1 MPDIYIMCGIA
12 GIISNDTSLI
22 STVLLKKMTD
32 AIAHRGTDGEGSW
45 INPEN
50 HAGLGHRRLSI
61 IDLSPAAAQPMHYL
75 DRYTIIH
82 NGEIYNY
89 LELRERLNKCGYRF
103 QSRSDTEVIL
113 AAYDQYGK
121 DCVQYFDGMFAFAI
135 WDDKE
140 RELFCARDRFGEKP
154 FFYAFDQGRFLF
166 ASEAK
171 ALWAGGVEK
180 KVNYPLLLNFLV
192 LGHTE
197 TAADATITFFQDI
210 YSLPPAHYIRVDAA
224 GTITGLHKYWDC
236 DKETKT
242 ITTERDAVEKFTE
255 LLNQSVKRRL
265 RSDVALGTSLSGGL
279 DSSSIVAMI
288 SKIQNTNTLSTFS
301 AVFPGFEKDESA
313 YIQELTR
320 KFELKNYSVSPTGDE
335 LIDGLEK
342 LCYHQEIPF
351 TSSSVFAQY
360 KVFELAKQH
369 QVKVLLDG
377 QGADETLGGYN
388 RYIHWYL
395 QELIGRRSMDFLS
408 EKRALRKNGVS
419 FAWGIKNIL
428 AAFFP
433 AQATHQ
439 LEKREIGKL
448 RNFPGIATAFRQ
460 SYLDPQTIIKP
471 IVFKL
476 NDALYFSTFQ
486 SGLEELL
493 RYADRNSMANDREV
507 RLPFLSHELVEFVF
521 SLPAHFKIH
530 QGDTKW
536 ILRKSM
542 QVDLPSNIV
551 RRKEK
556 VGFEPPQKQWLE
568 NPRLQDY
575 IHEAKSTLVK
585 DGILDPG
592 VLTKKIQPHS
602 AYAVESY
609 DWRYVVASVCLAI

>member
-1 MPDIYIMCGIA
+1 MCGIA

-32 AIAHRGTDGEGSW
+32 AIAHRGTDGEGFY
-45 INPEN
+45 INPQN
-50 HAGLGHRRLSI
+50 NAGFGHRRLSI

-75 DRYTIIH
+75 GRYTIIH

-89 LELRERLNKCGYRF
+89 LELRETLTKSGYRF
-103 QSRSDTEVIL
+103 ESRSDTEVIL

-121 DCVQYFDGMFAFAI
+121 DCVHHFDGMFAFAI
-135 WDDKE
+135 WDNKE

-171 ALWAGGVEK
+171 ALWAAGIEK
-180 KVNYPLLLNFLV
+180 KINYPLLLNFLV
-192 LGHTE
+192 LGHTQ
-197 TAADATITFFQDI
+197 TAADTTITFFEDI
-210 YSLPPAHYIRVDAA
+210 YSLPPAHYVQVDSTA
-224 GTITGLHKYWDC
+224 TSVKLNKYWDC

-242 ITTERDAVEKFTE
+242 VISEQDAVEKFTD
-255 LLNQSVKRRL
+255 LFAVSIKRRL

-288 SKIQNTNTLSTFS
+288 SKIQNTNTLNTFS

-320 KFELKNYSVSPTGDE
+320 KFELTNYSVTPTEDE
-335 LIDGLEK
+335 LIKDLEK

-377 QGADETLGGYN
+377 QGADETLAGYS

-395 QELIGRRSMDFLS
+395 QELIGRRSKDFFL
-408 EKRALRKNGVS
+408 EKRALRKNAVP
-419 FAWGIKNIL
+419 FDWGIKNIL

-439 LEKREIGKL
+439 LEKREIRKL
-448 RNFPGIATAFRQ
+448 RDFSGIAPGFKH
-460 SYLDPQTIIKP
+460 SYLDPQSIIKP

-507 RLPFLSHELVEFVF
+507 RLPFLSHELVQFVF
-521 SLPAHFKIH
+521 SLPSQFKIH

-542 QVDLPSNIV
+542 QESLPANIV
-551 RRKEK
+551 RRSDK
-556 VGFEPPQKQWLE
+556 VAFEPPQKKWLE
-568 NPRLQDY
+568 NPGLQEY
-575 IHEAKSTLVK
+575 IHEAKSKLVK
-585 DGILDPG
+585 DGILEPT

-602 AYAVESY
+602 AYAVENY
-609 DWRYVVASVCLAI
+609 DWRYLVASVCMAI